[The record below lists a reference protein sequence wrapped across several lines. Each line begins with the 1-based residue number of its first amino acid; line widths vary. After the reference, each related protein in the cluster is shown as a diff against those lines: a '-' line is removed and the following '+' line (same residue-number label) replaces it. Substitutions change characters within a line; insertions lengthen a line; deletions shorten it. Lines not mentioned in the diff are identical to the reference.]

1 MTEQN
6 TLSAGL
12 SVDWLALR
20 EPADADARSAA
31 LLDVLSPAG
40 PLAVHD
46 LGSGTGSMLRWL
58 APRLPGPQHWTLYD
72 RLPGLLDAARRTSTV
87 DMFGTPVG
95 IATTARDIT
104 TLTPTDLDG
113 VSLVTASA
121 VLDML
126 TTAELSAVVEA
137 CAGAGCPVLWTLTVV
152 GEISFVPA
160 DARDSAHAAAFNAHQ
175 RRGGRLGPSASS
187 VAAQL
192 FRRHG
197 YAVTVRPSP
206 WRLGAGNRALAQEW
220 LRGWVGAAVEQN
232 PALSGG
238 YLADRLAAPFEVLV
252 GHEDLLALPP
262 T

>member
-1 MTEQN
+1 MESA
-6 TLSAGL
+6 LSVGL

-20 EPADADARSAA
+20 EPADAEARSVA
-31 LLDVLSPAG
+31 LLGELSPAG
-40 PLAVHD
+40 PLVVHD

-72 RLPGLLDAARRTSTV
+72 RLPGLLDVARRTTTV
-87 DMFGTPVG
+87 DSSGTPVD
-95 IATTARDIT
+95 ISATARDIT
-104 TLTPTDLDG
+104 TLTPADLDG

-126 TTAELSAVVEA
+126 TTDELTAVVAA

-152 GEISFVPA
+152 GEISLVPA

-187 VAAQL
+187 VAARL

-206 WRLGAGNRALAQEW
+206 WRLGAGNRALAEEW
-220 LRGWVGAAVEQN
+220 LRGWVDAAVEQD
-232 PALSGG
+232 PALSGD
-238 YLADRLAAPFEVLV
+238 YLAHRLTSPFEAVV